1 VSTSKT
7 FKGAEVQWKI
17 SNPSRTDLLIKLL
30 LPLYIAALL
39 KDDILYIAALLKDD
53 ILTTLKNK

>member
-1 VSTSKT
+1 
-7 FKGAEVQWKI
+7 VQWKI